1 MPANLTD
8 GTLITLTLE
17 HFALIGSSDAANLT
31 WRERAEFRAQ
41 EVVDEVWEADA
52 WDFKSSET
60 AATVTLT
67 AGASTADAPA
77 DLDIPGEN
85 GGLFISGQSEKLKYL
100 STGLLNRVFEVDSE
114 TGRPGAYC
122 IRGRGDDGIST
133 FAFDVTADQT
143 YTLKL
148 YYDTTPPLIIDP
160 PQAPTLAVASGT
172 ELEIG
177 AYRYKYTYVAG
188 TVESEPSAFG
198 SVTTVLNSERVTVT
212 LGVSANPAVTARKIY
227 RTTVGTTTPYK
238 LVATVSDNTTT
249 TYLDLITDASL
260 GATAPTGCQLARIPA
275 QYHRPVIQRGLIA
288 KLAIDLSRQDAA
300 QLKAEYEQALGRM
313 KSRRQMGLED
323 DEQILIGGVAAY
335 ENW

>member
-8 GTLITLTLE
+8 KTLITLTLE
-17 HFALIGSSDAANLT
+17 HFALIGSSDNANLT

-52 WDFKSSET
+52 WDFKSAES
-60 AATVTLT
+60 AATVTLSS
-67 AGASTADAPA
+67 GSSTADAPA

-85 GGLFISGQSEKLKYL
+85 GGLYVSGDSEKLRYL
-100 STGLLNRVFEVDSE
+100 STGLLNQAFEINAE
-114 TGRPGAYC
+114 TGRPRAYC

-143 YTLKL
+143 YSLKL

-160 PQAPTLAVASGT
+160 PQAPTLVLAAGT

-177 AYRYKYTYVAG
+177 AYRYKYTYLAG
-188 TVESEPSAFG
+188 TVESEPSEFTA
-198 SVTTVLNSERVTVT
+198 VTTTNGNERVTVT
-212 LGVSANPAVTARKIY
+212 IGTSANPAVTARKIY
-227 RTTVGTTTPYK
+227 RTVVGTTTPYK

-249 TYLDLITDASL
+249 SYLDQIPDASL
-260 GATAPTGCQLARIPA
+260 GAEAPTGCQLARIPA

-288 KLAIDLSRQDAA
+288 KLAIDLNRQDSA
-300 QLKAEYEQALGRM
+300 QFKAEYEQALGRM

-323 DEQILIGGVAAY
+323 DERILIGGVSAY
-335 ENW
+335 EQW